1 MVHTFTALGRYLA
14 ADVNSGAVHVLDRL
28 TYDLLSR
35 AAGEEKLGETCPP
48 DMKAALPQYSPEQLD
63 EAWGELRQLQEA
75 GLLFT
80 DDDYLDPE
88 AAMALPKA
96 AVVKALCL
104 HVSHDCN
111 LRCRYC
117 FAGTGDFGTGHRMTM
132 DPETAKKAIDWV
144 VAKSGKRR
152 NIEVDFF
159 GGEPLM
165 AMDTVKETVAY
176 ARSLEKE
183 HDKVFRFT
191 ITTNGILLD
200 DDTIDYINREMSNVV
215 LSLDGRQAVNDHM
228 RPTVNGKGSY
238 EIIVPKFQ
246 KLVAG
251 RGTRDY
257 YVRGTFTRENL
268 DFTRDVLHLGDLGF
282 RHVSVEPASGPADDP
297 FAIREEDLP
306 QVREEY
312 EKLARALMDRKDIN
326 FFHFNV
332 DLSQGPCVIKR
343 LRGCGAG
350 CEYVAVTPD
359 GDIFPCHQFVGKEE
373 YRMGNVF
380 DNSFDMDI
388 SGKFADQ
395 NIYTRPACRECWARF
410 YCSGGCS
417 ASNLLVNGD
426 ISLSNEVACEMERKR
441 LECAIAL
448 NAIAA
453 GMGEAPY
460 TERDNTACNRCGAC
474 AAEEKSNI

>member
-1 MVHTFTALGRYLA
+1 MVHTFTALGQYLA
-14 ADVNSGAVHVLDRL
+14 ADVNSGAVHVLDKL
-28 TYDLLSR
+28 TYDLLSQV
-35 AAGEEKLGETCPP
+35 EKEPGLGKTCPQSV
-48 DMKAALPQYSPEQLD
+48 ARALPQYSAEQLA
-63 EAWGELRQLQEA
+63 EAWEELLELQRA
-75 GLLFT
+75 GLLFS

-200 DDTIDYINREMSNVV
+200 DETIDYINREMSNVV
-215 LSLDGRQAVNDHM
+215 LSLDGRKEVNDHM

-238 EIIVPKFQ
+238 EVIVPRFQ

-251 RGTRDY
+251 RGTKDY

-306 QVREEY
+306 QVKAEY
-312 EKLARALMDRKDIN
+312 EKLARELMGRKDIN

-332 DLSQGPCVIKR
+332 DLTQGPCIIKR

-359 GDIFPCHQFVGKEE
+359 GEIFPCHQFVGKEE
-373 YRMGNVF
+373 YRMGSVF
-380 DNSFDMDI
+380 DDSFNMDI
-388 SGKFADQ
+388 SGTFADQ

-448 NAIAA
+448 NAIRA
-453 GMGEAPY
+453 GMG
-460 TERDNTACNRCGAC
+460 DQGNTNRNNTDCNPCETCGEC
-474 AAEEKSNI
+474 

>member
-1 MVHTFTALGRYLA
+1 MVHTFTALGQYLA
-14 ADVNSGAVHVLDRL
+14 ADVNSGAVHVLDKL
-28 TYDLLSR
+28 CYDLLSR
-35 AAGEEKLGETCPP
+35 IPGPMGEQLPDELAAQ
-48 DMKAALPQYSPEQLD
+48 LPQYGRAELEEGWQ
-63 EAWGELRQLQEA
+63 ELRALQDQ

-80 DDDYLDPE
+80 TDEYLDPE

-117 FAGTGDFGTGHRMTM
+117 FASTGDFGTGHRMTM
-132 DPETAKKAIDWV
+132 DLETAKRAIDWV

-165 AMDTVKETVAY
+165 AMDTVKGTVEY

-191 ITTNGILLD
+191 ITTNGVLLND
-200 DDTIDYINREMSNVV
+200 EKIDYINREMSNVV
-215 LSLDGRQAVNDHM
+215 LSLDGRREVNDHM

-238 EIIVPKFQ
+238 DVIVPKFQ

-251 RGTRDY
+251 RGTKDY

-268 DFTRDVLHLGDLGF
+268 DFAQDVMHLASLGF
-282 RHVSVEPASGPADDP
+282 RHVSVEPASGPLDDP
-297 FAIREEDLP
+297 FAIKEADLA
-306 QVREEY
+306 QVEAEY
-312 EKLARALMDRKDIN
+312 ERLAAQLLEQQGSVN

-332 DLSQGPCVIKR
+332 DLAQGPCVIKR

-350 CEYVAVTPD
+350 CEYVAITPD
-359 GDIFPCHQFVGKEE
+359 GDIYPCHQFVGREE

-380 DNSFDMDI
+380 DGSFDMEI
-388 SGKFADQ
+388 SGKFAEQ

-426 ISLSNEVACEMERKR
+426 ITKSNEVACAMERKR

-448 NAIAA
+448 NAIRA
-453 GMGEAPY
+453 GMGAQPNTKCNY
-460 TERDNTACNRCGAC
+460 TECNQDCGSC
-474 AAEEKSNI
+474 